1 MGWSP
6 PQSYPGSNACFCR
19 TLHTRRD
26 GDEPARAS
34 ERCPVYDWGLLG
46 LGLGL
51 LSQSLR
57 SVPGRSQL
65 PPKIPGWLH
74 FVTRLGLMG
83 LSWEGGCNG
92 IASTWA
98 LHFDVCCW
106 LPQHGAICNSFA
118 TLLFSKLLL
127 HHKHLFL
134 TTKLHLFNRKQ
145 LRVFKRLTSGVLGC
159 SPASVLESALT
170 QQHTTAPRL
179 AVINRVLNTLL
190 STYTHFSF
198 PCFHRSRTYPQNIWL
213 KLNLASLS
221 TVHFLCYARLYPFLH
236 EQNQTS
242 CSFWEENVFS
252 IMKLAWIL
260 NHSSTATL
268 IEPSWSEPT
277 GKKLY

>member
-1 MGWSP
+1 M
-6 PQSYPGSNACFCR
+6 
-19 TLHTRRD
+19 
-26 GDEPARAS
+26 RA
-34 ERCPVYDWGLLG
+34 L
-46 LGLGL
+46 
-51 LSQSLR
+51 
-57 SVPGRSQL
+57 
-65 PPKIPGWLH
+65 
-74 FVTRLGLMG
+74 
-83 LSWEGGCNG
+83 N
-92 IASTWA
+92 
-98 LHFDVCCW
+98 FDVCCW
-106 LPQHGAICNSFA
+106 LPQHRAICNSFA

-198 PCFHRSRTYPQNIWL
+198 PCFHRSWTYPQNIWL